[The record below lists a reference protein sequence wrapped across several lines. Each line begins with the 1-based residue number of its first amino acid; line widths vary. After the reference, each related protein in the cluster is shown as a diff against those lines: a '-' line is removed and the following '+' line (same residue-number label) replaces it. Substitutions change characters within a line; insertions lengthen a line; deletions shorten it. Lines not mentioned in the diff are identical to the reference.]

1 METVITLNE
10 FIPSYMPI
18 FICGIISLLQIIMN
32 PYCNEDI
39 NKFDSVLLFLLI
51 FIALLP
57 SLDDLDSPLGV
68 ITIIALALVILP
80 LIFSIFLFLCI
91 SMQIEQEKEMERL
104 QREAKEKEERERL
117 EREIEILIQS
127 RR

>member
-32 PYCNEDI
+32 PYCNEDL
-39 NKFDSVLLFLLI
+39 NKFDSVLLLLLI
-51 FIALLP
+51 FIVLLP
-57 SLDDLDSPLGV
+57 SLDDLDSPLRF
-68 ITIIALALVILP
+68 IAIIALALVILP
-80 LIFSIFLFLCI
+80 LIFSIFLFLSI

-104 QREAKEKEERERL
+104 QREAKKNRKGRDLKEK
-117 EREIEILIQS
+117 
-127 RR
+127 